1 MNSEAFD
8 IVNRVVQRNY
18 LLLAA
23 VARARI
29 HLPYRQRAPE
39 QAVDGRFDPLAGILG
54 ACAAGGRLQRGV
66 AAIGMERVF
75 GVKNEV
81 AAISGRK
88 LEMLGHAH
96 WGYLL
101 SAGGRGLLAFA
112 AKDAATV
119 IHGDR
124 KSTRLNS
131 SHANIS
137 YAVFC
142 L

>member
-8 IVNRVVQRNY
+8 IVNRVVQRND
-18 LLLAA
+18 LLLTPD
-23 VARARI
+23 ARACI
-29 HLPYRQRAPE
+29 HLPNRQRPSE
-39 QAVDGRFDPLAGILG
+39 QVLDGRFDPLAGILG
-54 ACAAGGRLQRGV
+54 AWAAGGRLQPGV
-66 AAIGMERVF
+66 AAIGMKRVF
-75 GVKNEV
+75 GGKNEV

-88 LEMLGHAH
+88 LELLGHAH
-96 WGYLL
+96 WAYLL